1 MLKNPCHRADLVRIT
16 THDHTENFLF
26 FFSFNIFS
34 SIEQGGGVTVTP
46 FLYHL
51 VQGTLQNTHVN
62 RFYSTY
68 ARLIRFCSQYVSL
81 LFSVILLELA

>member
-16 THDHTENFLF
+16 THDHTEKFLF

-34 SIEQGGGVTVTP
+34 CIEQGGGVTVTP
-46 FLYHL
+46 FLSHL

-62 RFYSTY
+62 RI
-68 ARLIRFCSQYVSL
+68 LLYVRTSYTL
-81 LFSVILLELA
+81 LFSVRFSSFFCDFA